1 MNINI
6 PNNNLQIPD
15 FFSFRVENDDDLGR
29 VVRVYKCG
37 KEEITTFSSLT
48 GSNREMIQKAKEEVV
63 RAMISTAL
71 FNAGWLKKRLR
82 IAD

>member
-6 PNNNLQIPD
+6 PNNNIQIPD

-29 VVRVYKCG
+29 VVRVYRCG
-37 KEEITTFSSLT
+37 QEQITFSSHT
-48 GSNREMIQKAKEEVV
+48 GSNSEMIQKATEEVI
-63 RAMISTAL
+63 RTMISTAL
-71 FNAGWLKKRLR
+71 FKAGWLKKRLR

>member
-6 PNNNLQIPD
+6 PNNNIQIPD

-29 VVRVYKCG
+29 VVRVYRCG
-37 KEEITTFSSLT
+37 QEQITFSSLT
-48 GSNREMIQKAKEEVV
+48 GSNSEMIQKATEEVI
-63 RAMISTAL
+63 RTMISTAL
-71 FNAGWLKKRLR
+71 FKAGWLKKRLR

>member
-6 PNNNLQIPD
+6 PNNNLQTPD
-15 FFSFRVENDDDLGR
+15 CFSFRVENDDDLGR

-37 KEEITTFSSLT
+37 QETITFSSLT
-48 GSNREMIQKAKEEVV
+48 GSNSEMIQKAKEEVI
-63 RAMISTAL
+63 RTMISTAL

>member
-6 PNNNLQIPD
+6 PNNNLQTPD
-15 FFSFRVENDDDLGR
+15 CFSFRVENDDDLGR

-37 KEEITTFSSLT
+37 QETITFSSLT
-48 GSNREMIQKAKEEVV
+48 GSNSEMIQKAKEEVI
-63 RAMISTAL
+63 RTMISTAL
-71 FNAGWLKKRLR
+71 FKAGWLKKRLR